1 MFFLSNKN
9 IFITFLLMINTKAA
23 FNQEEFQRDV
33 NMTYLARIHFAG
45 GGGRL
50 QSETGPNMS
59 RNPTMIVSYSERSL
73 EFVL

>member
-1 MFFLSNKN
+1 MPD
-9 IFITFLLMINTKAA
+9 
-23 FNQEEFQRDV
+23 QEEFQRDV

-59 RNPTMIVSYSERSL
+59 RNPTMIVSHSERSL